1 MARPSASRHNRSGA
15 ATWLIMLAAL
25 VVVGA
30 FLAWL
35 AMTSE
40 PSVVATPDEGGSN
53 AAVAGASG
61 TVVAPADFETNVKQY
76 YGQVIE
82 LHNVPV
88 AQLMGTQIVW
98 IELPSGAPFLVKM
111 DSALV
116 ATGAHPAGRVDIV
129 GTVMEKTPQ
138 ILDQW
143 QQGGAL
149 ENAGHRA
156 QAEYGTSYI
165 EASTIRTAGG

>member
-1 MARPSASRHNRSGA
+1 
-15 ATWLIMLAAL
+15 MLAAL
-25 VVVGA
+25 VLVGA

-40 PSVVATPDEGGSN
+40 PSVVATPDENGSDDTT
-53 AAVAGASG
+53 AVVGATG
-61 TVVAPADFETNVKQY
+61 TVVPPADFETNVKQY
-76 YGQVIE
+76 YGQTIE
-82 LHNVPV
+82 LRNVPV
-88 AQLMGTQIVW
+88 AQLMGTQVVW

-116 ATGAHPAGRVDIV
+116 AGGARPAGRVDIV
-129 GTVMEKTPQ
+129 GTVQEKTPQ
-138 ILDQW
+138 VLDQW
-143 QQGGAL
+143 EQSGAL

-165 EASTIRTAGG
+165 EASAIRAAGGD

>member
-1 MARPSASRHNRSGA
+1 M
-15 ATWLIMLAAL
+15 IMIAAL

-40 PSVVATPDEGGSN
+40 PSVVATPDEGGSDN
-53 AAVAGASG
+53 PTAIASG
-61 TVVAPADFETNVKQY
+61 TVVTPADFEANVKQY
-76 YGQVIE
+76 QGQTIE
-82 LHNVPV
+82 LRNVPV

-116 ATGAHPAGRVDIV
+116 AGGARPSGRVDIV
-129 GTVMEKTPQ
+129 GTVQEKTSQ
-138 ILDQW
+138 VLDQW
-143 QQGGAL
+143 EQRGAL

-165 EASTIRTAGG
+165 EASAIRAASGG